1 MQEYQSKL
9 SEWGQWFAGFIS
21 SSDEVV
27 DAHDTVPVGAGIG
40 GIVGGFAGGIGGYWI
55 GSQAGSNYYD
65 FIQEYLE
72 R

>member
-27 DAHDTVPVGAGIG
+27 DAHVIAERVGVDHEIVDGTV
-40 GIVGGFAGGIGGYWI
+40 
-55 GSQAGSNYYD
+55 S
-65 FIQEYLE
+65 
-72 R
+72 